1 MSPHDSGSSRQL
13 ILDFESGL
21 ADRFDSALDVVRAC
35 AYRHG
40 RPLKSIA
47 ADMDLSQSDLSRK
60 LAENPD
66 DPRRFTLGD
75 LERFIAATGDVSV
88 IHYLVEKYCEDS
100 DLKQRR
106 ALAELVKLAPRLASL
121 IKQAGW

>member
-1 MSPHDSGSSRQL
+1 MNPQVSSSRQMW
-13 ILDFESGL
+13 LDFEPGL
-21 ADRFDSALDVVRAC
+21 AERYESALDVVRAG
-35 AYRHG
+35 AYASG
-40 RPLKSIA
+40 RPLKAIA

-121 IKQAGW
+121 IKQAGG